1 MSGCWFNTSRA
12 VAFHSKHNTIAHP
25 QSLVWSSSP
34 AYGKFEFLG
43 ISGNTAKGRIVAKV
57 AVYGKDIINTFFDQ
71 ADLAG
76 KQVHLFA
83 TSGGT
88 GIDGSVKEFY
98 PLYETSFF

>member
-1 MSGCWFNTSRA
+1 M
-12 VAFHSKHNTIAHP
+12 
-25 QSLVWSSSP
+25 WSSSP

-76 KQVHLFA
+76 KQARILKDSSTRNLTGHSF
-83 TSGGT
+83 GT
-88 GIDGSVKEFY
+88 WDMKMF
-98 PLYETSFF
+98 LTA